1 MLRTIGAD
9 AIGMSTIHEVIAA
22 RHAGARVAG
31 LSLIS
36 NLAAGIE
43 DAALSH
49 EEVTATA
56 ARVVDRSI
64 ELLHRFIPAAAE
76 ELSKS
81 S

>member
-1 MLRTIGAD
+1 
-9 AIGMSTIHEVIAA
+9 
-22 RHAGARVAG
+22 VAG